1 MPLPHL
7 PRTWGIMSL
16 GSRHVASLHF
26 SWSSLSV
33 YWKHPWSEVLWA
45 GRAALSTQPCV
56 SELCRLVEEGQ
67 AGGLGG
73 TFSRPKELT
82 RVGWE
87 VMKKSLQKPRN
98 VQC

>member
-1 MPLPHL
+1 MPLPHF
-7 PRTWGIMSL
+7 PRTWDITSL
-16 GSRHVASLHF
+16 GPQHMASLRF

-45 GRAALSTQPCV
+45 GRAALSTQPGV

-67 AGGLGG
+67 AGGLGR

-87 VMKKSLQKPRN
+87 VMKSLQKPRSMR
-98 VQC
+98 C